1 MELNK
6 IIRDSL
12 DFKIVIVAIFYYL
25 SAQIGILLAFPETK
39 FVPLWPPAGLA
50 LALVVLT
57 GYRTWPAIT
66 MGSLIANAIVFLN
79 NELVFSIGTISALT
93 FIAVGN
99 TLEALLGYYLIKN
112 FIKKENPFNKTN
124 DVFKFLIITLIIC
137 LIGALANTTGL
148 WLNDMLAADKIV
160 GNIGSCWMGDVV
172 SVLVLTP
179 FILSWIEP
187 FKTSF
192 SRKRNI
198 EISIFAILLALI
210 IYLLRVDYISYTI
223 EKSFPFL
230 IIPFLL
236 WLGFRFNLQT
246 ASFGVLIVCF
256 LSILFTVSGLG
267 PFVLETESNS
277 LLILQ
282 IFLGIISIST
292 IILSATVR
300 ERMEAQVALK
310 SLNETLEARI
320 IDRTK
325 ELNEEITERKKIE
338 EKIKVS
344 NQKLRKANV
353 ELDNFVYSVSHD
365 LRAPIASVLG
375 LVNLALKESDIVM
388 VKKYLDMVAKS
399 AEQQDNFIKDILDLS
414 RNSRLGVKK
423 EEVQFEN
430 MIEEI
435 FDQLK
440 FISKNKKIKRVIDIN
455 QEKPF
460 YNDQRRLKVIFNNL
474 ISNSIRYS
482 NGRAPEIKIGVD
494 VTNGSARI
502 AVQDNGVGIEKEH
515 LKNVFKMFYRAN
527 ENNSGSGL
535 GLYIVK
541 ETVDKLGGS
550 IKLESKLDVGT
561 KVTMEIPEGA

>member
-6 IIRDSL
+6 LVRGSL
-12 DFKIVIVAIFYYL
+12 DFKIVVVAIFYYL
-25 SAQIGILLAFPETK
+25 SAQVGILLAFPETTL
-39 FVPLWPPAGLA
+39 VPLWPPAGLA

-66 MGSLIANAIVFLN
+66 MGSLIANAVVFLH
-79 NELVFSIGTISALT
+79 NEVVFSFGTISALI
-93 FIAVGN
+93 FIAIGN
-99 TLEALLGYYLIKN
+99 TLEALMGYYLIKKLV
-112 FIKKENPFNKTN
+112 KKENPFNKTK
-124 DVFKFLIITLIIC
+124 DVFKFLIITLTIC
-137 LIGALANTTGL
+137 VMGALANTSGL
-148 WLNDMLAADKIV
+148 WLNGMLPTDQIL
-160 GNIGSCWMGDVV
+160 GNFGSCWMVDVV
-172 SVLVLTP
+172 SILVLTP

-187 FKTSF
+187 FKMNF
-192 SRKRNI
+192 SKQQII
-198 EISIFAILLALI
+198 EISMFAISLTLI
-210 IYLLRVDYISYTI
+210 TYLLHVDYISYTI

-246 ASFGVLIVCF
+246 ASFGVLIVCM
-256 LSILFTVSGLG
+256 LSIYFTVSGLG
-267 PFVLETESNS
+267 PFVLETENNS

-300 ERMEAQVALK
+300 ERMEAQIALK
-310 SLNETLEARI
+310 RLNETLEVRI

-325 ELNEEITERKKIE
+325 ELNEEITERKRVE

-344 NQKLRKANV
+344 NKKLRKANV

-375 LVNLALKESDIVM
+375 LVNLALKESDINM

-399 AEQQDNFIKDILDLS
+399 AEQQDNFIRDILDLS
-414 RNSRLGVKK
+414 RNSRLGLKK

-440 FISKNKKIKRVIDIN
+440 FSSKNKKIKRVVDIH

-474 ISNSIRYS
+474 ISNSIRYC
-482 NGRAPEIKIGVD
+482 NGRAPEIKIDVN
-494 VTNGSARI
+494 VTNSTARI
-502 AVQDNGVGIEKEH
+502 MVQDNGVGIEKDH
-515 LKNVFKMFYRAN
+515 LNKVFKMFYRAN

-541 ETVDKLGGS
+541 ETVDKLGGT
-550 IKLESKLDVGT
+550 INLESEVDVGT
-561 KVTMEIPEGA
+561 KVTMEIPESA